1 MDLYKS
7 MVQFKCKKLIQREG
21 SGVLKKKKVAT
32 GIVALLTVFSLG
44 ACSASGGTKNDAKVN
59 TQSQSYVNNRYQKA
73 LKYLADGSNSKA
85 NDELQKINV
94 TSKTSTKV
102 VQLRN
107 NVRTLVGVEQA
118 LDANEVTRAEKLLDK
133 LQDVSRPE
141 ELLTQIKAVKKEAK
155 EVTLANTYYKEIQ
168 RYYKAEKYEAAGGS
182 LQALNS
188 LNDKYVTVARLQK
201 QASKYKDKIEDKQ
214 EQEAAKQASY
224 ANARSSKIVSSQ
236 YAQQTGR
243 SIESASNAEVASAS
257 SQVAQPTSAGIIQQF
272 RAATGIPQVNGDQ
285 YFVQQLT
292 ATTYQIEIRHTSTGA
307 STISNLK
314 GLYTYDSNT
323 HKAQKMDEITGEYKP
338 IN

>member
-1 MDLYKS
+1 M
-7 MVQFKCKKLIQREG
+7 
-21 SGVLKKKKVAT
+21 VLKKKKVAT

-59 TQSQSYVNNRYQKA
+59 TQSESYVNNRYQKA

-85 NDELQKINV
+85 NDELQKVNV

-141 ELLTQIKAVKKEAK
+141 ELLTQIKVVKKEAK

-214 EQEAAKQASY
+214 EKEAARQTSY

-285 YFVQQLT
+285 YFMQQLT

>member
-1 MDLYKS
+1 M
-7 MVQFKCKKLIQREG
+7 
-21 SGVLKKKKVAT
+21 LKKKKVAT

-73 LKYLADGSNSKA
+73 LKYLADGYISKA
-85 NDELQKINV
+85 NDELQKINM

-141 ELLTQIKAVKKEAK
+141 ELLTQIKVVKKEAK

-214 EQEAAKQASY
+214 EKEAARQTSY

-285 YFVQQLT
+285 YFMQQLT

>member
-1 MDLYKS
+1 M
-7 MVQFKCKKLIQREG
+7 
-21 SGVLKKKKVAT
+21 VLKKKKVAT

-155 EVTLANTYYKEIQ
+155 EVTLANTYYKEVQ

-188 LNDKYVTVARLQK
+188 LNDKYVTVAHLQK

-214 EQEAAKQASY
+214 EKEAARQASY

-236 YAQQTGR
+236 YTQQTGR

-272 RAATGIPQVNGDQ
+272 RTATGIPQVNGDQ

>member
-21 SGVLKKKKVAT
+21 SVVLKKKKVAT

-73 LKYLADGSNSKA
+73 LKYLADGYISKA

-141 ELLTQIKAVKKEAK
+141 ELLTQIKVVKKEAK

-214 EQEAAKQASY
+214 EKEAARQTSY
-224 ANARSSKIVSSQ
+224 TNARSSKIVSSQ

-285 YFVQQLT
+285 YFMQQLT

>member
-1 MDLYKS
+1 MKETPDS
-7 MVQFKCKKLIQREG
+7 
-21 SGVLKKKKVAT
+21 
-32 GIVALLTVFSLG
+32 
-44 ACSASGGTKNDAKVN
+44 VN
-59 TQSQSYVNNRYQKA
+59 T
-73 LKYLADGSNSKA
+73 
-85 NDELQKINV
+85 
-94 TSKTSTKV
+94 
-102 VQLRN
+102 
-107 NVRTLVGVEQA
+107 
-118 LDANEVTRAEKLLDK
+118 
-133 LQDVSRPE
+133 
-141 ELLTQIKAVKKEAK
+141 
-155 EVTLANTYYKEIQ
+155 
-168 RYYKAEKYEAAGGS
+168 
-182 LQALNS
+182 NS

>member
-1 MDLYKS
+1 M
-7 MVQFKCKKLIQREG
+7 
-21 SGVLKKKKVAT
+21 VLKKKKVAT

-85 NDELQKINV
+85 NDELQKVNV

-141 ELLTQIKAVKKEAK
+141 ELLTQIKEVKKEAK
-155 EVTLANTYYKEIQ
+155 EVTLANTYYKEVQ

-214 EQEAAKQASY
+214 EKEAARQTSY

-285 YFVQQLT
+285 YFMQQLT

>member
-1 MDLYKS
+1 
-7 MVQFKCKKLIQREG
+7 MVLSAAVVPATKPLIPGKARE
-21 SGVLKKKKVAT
+21 
-32 GIVALLTVFSLG
+32 
-44 ACSASGGTKNDAKVN
+44 
-59 TQSQSYVNNRYQKA
+59 
-73 LKYLADGSNSKA
+73 A

-214 EQEAAKQASY
+214 EKEAAKQASY

-257 SQVAQPTSAGIIQQF
+257 SQVAQLTSAGIIQQF
-272 RAATGIPQVNGDQ
+272 RAATGVPQVNGDQ

>member
-21 SGVLKKKKVAT
+21 SVVLKKKKVAT

-73 LKYLADGSNSKA
+73 LKYLADGYISKA
-85 NDELQKINV
+85 NDELQKINM

-141 ELLTQIKAVKKEAK
+141 ELLTQIKVVKKEAK

-214 EQEAAKQASY
+214 EKEAARQTSY

-285 YFVQQLT
+285 YFMQQLT

>member
-1 MDLYKS
+1 M
-7 MVQFKCKKLIQREG
+7 
-21 SGVLKKKKVAT
+21 LKKKKVAT

-44 ACSASGGTKNDAKVN
+44 ACSASGGTKNDANVN

-73 LKYLADGSNSKA
+73 LKYLADGSTSKA

-141 ELLTQIKAVKKEAK
+141 ELLTQIKAVKKESK
-155 EVTLANTYYKEIQ
+155 EVTLANTYHKEIQ

-214 EQEAAKQASY
+214 EKEAARQASY

>member
-1 MDLYKS
+1 M
-7 MVQFKCKKLIQREG
+7 
-21 SGVLKKKKVAT
+21 LKKKKVAT

-85 NDELQKINV
+85 NDELQKVNV

-107 NVRTLVGVEQA
+107 HVRTLVGVEQA

-188 LNDKYVTVARLQK
+188 LNDKYATVARLQK

-224 ANARSSKIVSSQ
+224 TNARSSKIVSSQ